1 VSGASR
7 REETTAAHGAR
18 WMAAA
23 MVGVGAFNYGYALL
37 LTHLLNVSAYSTFAA
52 GQGLILWATTVAIVS
67 VPWVLAQAVVR
78 ARSEAERNSA
88 VRFAKLMSAG
98 GGFVAAV
105 IVGAIATRFAGLPT
119 ALALAFSIFVIFLG
133 TTTTGWLQ
141 GQERLGILS
150 ALTIAENVLKNG
162 TGFVLVVV
170 AGLGDTGAL
179 GAFGIGAL
187 VILVRWPRTSRGDGG
202 SWVAALA
209 NRDLWSR
216 AVAVAGCQG
225 LVSLFIAIDV
235 VLVALLPGN
244 RAMAASYQVS
254 AAISRVPLY
263 LAGAVATAFFPSLS
277 RRASGGMIAARAV
290 RMYAAMA
297 LPAAVVLATVPGP
310 VLAVM
315 LPSQYGPVA
324 NLLRYTAVTGLAVG
338 GITLVTAFFQAVNDY
353 SVVWWLG
360 GGLVG
365 YVGALMAG
373 WEVDGITGLAA
384 GGALAAAVSL
394 VLVVSLLIKRQ
405 GAGVL
410 ALVSVTE
417 PAAAGVILVLLRPYP
432 WLWLVVASLAGLR
445 AGERFIRP
453 GARHVRGRRWAE
465 ASRRRAEEP
474 AASWVID
481 AVWRGT
487 APKATDA
494 ELQQALDVARRNR
507 VEGSLAGAYP
517 AQLAGVL
524 AETRAAD
531 NLFALAVGRVSGCFR
546 DAGIPAVLI
555 PPGVPGGHA
564 DASIEM
570 VVPERDW
577 RRALTVLS
585 DWYEHRSTGRRG
597 TSTTA
602 ELYSA
607 AGPELRLHT
616 NVSWFGVPAC
626 STDRLLHRAHR
637 NTGGPLVPAPA
648 DYLRIWLAQA
658 LFQDLVFD
666 LSTLLTVRGLLRPA
680 VIMNACAEARR
691 EGWEAGFGDVLAAVI
706 GVIESLDR
714 GLAVSLPVPL
724 PLSPSLGRQ
733 AARPHVRRMS
743 DDRVAAAGIPAV
755 RARDR
760 QLHTVETR

>member
-1 VSGASR
+1 VSDASR

-78 ARSEAERNSA
+78 ARSDAERNSA

-98 GGFVAAV
+98 GGFVAGV

-141 GQERLGILS
+141 GRERLRTLS

-170 AGLGDTGAL
+170 ARLGDTGAL

-209 NRDLWSR
+209 NRDLWRR

-235 VLVALLPGN
+235 VMVALLPGS

-410 ALVSVTE
+410 ALVSLTE
-417 PAAAGVILVLLRPYP
+417 PAVAGVILILLRPYP
-432 WLWLVVASLAGLR
+432 WLWLAVASLTGLR
-445 AGERFIRP
+445 AAQRFVRP
-453 GARHVRGRRWAE
+453 GARHVRGRGWAQ
-465 ASRRRAEEP
+465 AGRRRAEEP
-474 AASWVID
+474 ASSLVID

-494 ELQQALDVARRNR
+494 ELRQALNVASRNR
-507 VEGSLAGAYP
+507 VEGRLAGAYP

-524 AETRAAD
+524 AETRAAG
-531 NLFALAVGRVSGCFR
+531 NLFALQVGRVSGCFR
-546 DAGIPAVLI
+546 DARIPVVLI
-555 PPGVPGGHA
+555 PPGVPGGQA
-564 DASIEM
+564 GASIEM

-585 DWYEHRSTGRRG
+585 DWYEHRSTSRRG

-602 ELYSA
+602 ALYSA
-607 AGPELRLHT
+607 VGPELHLHT
-616 NVSWFGVPAC
+616 SVSWFGVPAC
-626 STDRLLHRAHR
+626 STDRLLHRAYR
-637 NTGGPLVPAPA
+637 NTGGLWVPTPA
-648 DYLRIWLAQA
+648 DYLRIWLARA

-680 VIMNACAEARR
+680 VIMDACAEARR

-733 AARPHVRRMS
+733 PAHPPVRRMS
-743 DDRVAAAGIPAV
+743 DDRAAAVGILAA

-760 QLHTVETR
+760 QLHTAETR